1 MGRQLP
7 NCAESCLESVT
18 TGLSLEGKPSGL
30 RTKTAHA
37 HAHNRRDEKGD
48 GHRVYDPLPRS
59 LSYAVRHERID
70 NDDGNSAFP
79 TESNYDTSCLTFW
92 WKQGNSGSELTPENQ
107 AQLHTVRTSVN
118 SVESGKK
125 QFITWKSRF
134 IHFSWMNTSHLGNRT
149 FTARGGTLPGAL
161 AQMTEALR
169 LPPATPVPC
178 SPASDGAAAVN
189 EPSAQ
194 QHSIASHL
202 RSAST
207 HGQNRPLL
215 YPLSTRQLSQ
225 TSG

>member
-1 MGRQLP
+1 MVGDSRRSGKIGRCQ
-7 NCAESCLESVT
+7 
-18 TGLSLEGKPSGL
+18 G
-30 RTKTAHA
+30 
-37 HAHNRRDEKGD
+37 
-48 GHRVYDPLPRS
+48 
-59 LSYAVRHERID
+59 
-70 NDDGNSAFP
+70 
-79 TESNYDTSCLTFW
+79 
-92 WKQGNSGSELTPENQ
+92 GNSGSELTPENQ
-107 AQLHTVRTSVN
+107 AQLHTVRFQVSKKNSTCKTLVGTALAEKRSHAVTLHQGFLVVRWTSVN